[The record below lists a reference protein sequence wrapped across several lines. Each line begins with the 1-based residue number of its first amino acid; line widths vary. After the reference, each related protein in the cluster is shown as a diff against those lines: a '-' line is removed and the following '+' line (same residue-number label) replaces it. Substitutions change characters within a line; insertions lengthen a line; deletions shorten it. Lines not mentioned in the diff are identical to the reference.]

1 MVLNPSYWLPGVL
14 IIQILYL
21 DLFLDLFWTIFGL
34 RSPKNVQN
42 IFFKNVDF
50 LLLFHSIVMRSFKV
64 YNWCIGLFNHF
75 YWLSGVFRNQ
85 ILYLDLLLDLFLGQF
100 WTQKA
105 KKTGFFFKYWFS
117 TAFAWYW
124 NKNNWCI
131 GLFNPSYWLF
141 GVFKI
146 QILYLVLFVGQF
158 WTSFEPIWGSEGQK
172 FCTFTL
178 SHIYLN
184 IFSKNS
190 NTCIDHISHVK
201 GC

>member
-1 MVLNPSYWLPGVL
+1 M
-14 IIQILYL
+14 
-21 DLFLDLFWTIFGL
+21 
-34 RSPKNVQN
+34 
-42 IFFKNVDF
+42 
-50 LLLFHSIVMRSFKV
+50 
-64 YNWCIGLFNHF
+64 FNHS

-85 ILYLDLLLDLFLGQF
+85 ILYLDLLLDLFLGQL

-105 KKTGFFFKYWFS
+105 KKKFFFSKYWFS

-124 NKNNWCI
+124 NKNNLCI

-146 QILYLVLFVGQF
+146 QILYLDLFVGQF

-178 SHIYLN
+178 SHIFLY
-184 IFSKNS
+184 IISKNS
-190 NTCIDHISHVK
+190 RGHTCIDHISHVK